1 MSKTT
6 IKVISIISVVVMVAG
21 FFGALIYYFID

>member
-6 IKVISIISVVVMVAG
+6 IKVISIITVVVMAAG
-21 FFGALIYYFID
+21 FFGALIYYFI